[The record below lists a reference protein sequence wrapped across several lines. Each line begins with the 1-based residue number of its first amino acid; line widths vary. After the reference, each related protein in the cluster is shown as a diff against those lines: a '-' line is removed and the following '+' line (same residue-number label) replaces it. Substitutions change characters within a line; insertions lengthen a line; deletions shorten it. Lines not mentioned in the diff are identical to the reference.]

1 MPLIPVH
8 RSKREWSE
16 GMKKKFFRIVGIV
29 LISLV
34 TLIIL
39 LNLVGTV
46 AEATGLVDDTVEA
59 GNLYSQYSLGN
70 YQLDFFVDSSWDW
83 LPWNWGDGLGKSV
96 MYGLYA
102 ITNFI
107 WTVSLYLS
115 NATGY
120 VVQEAYQL
128 DFISDTAESI
138 GKNIQ
143 TLAGITENGLQTSG
157 FYFGFLLLMI
167 LALGVYVAYTGLLKQ
182 ETTKAVRAVI
192 NFVTIFL
199 LSGSFIAYAPT
210 YITKINDFSSDVSE
224 AALSLGTEIVVPNSE
239 SQGKDSVD
247 LIRDSLFSIQVQQPW
262 LLLQFDDSNIE
273 EIGEDR
279 VNKILSVSPDENKG
293 KDREEAVKAEI
304 EDNDNANLSITKT
317 MNRLGT
323 VVFLVLFNIGISFF
337 VFLLTGIMLF
347 SQILFIIFAMF
358 LPISFLLSMLPT
370 YESLGKKAIIRLFNT
385 IMMRAGVTLVI
396 TTAFSIST
404 MFFNISA
411 TYPFFMV
418 AFLQIVTFAG
428 IYFKLGDIMSM
439 FNLQSNDSQS
449 MGRRVMRKPQ
459 MLMNRKLRQLNRNVG
474 RTLAFGG
481 GTVVGKKLSKDQQK
495 SRLHSSGFSPRKNPL
510 LPNNNEVPPDSTNA
524 NPTSNNKKQSRM
536 NLAGRKV
543 GKVLDTQVLVKD
555 KTKQVKDQLKNTPTN
570 LKYNLHKGI
579 EKTKKAPEEFKRGL
593 VQEKAGRAELREKQR
608 QRRDEKMAEKRKV
621 LGEATNHQ
629 RKRRTNVP
637 IDKVTQPQKDRT
649 QKKEASKRIV
659 RVNSNPEIKR
669 KLTSQEIVSK
679 GINQSSS
686 KKNSFQQVKQR
697 STLPKRTNQK
707 VQKRMNP
714 RPKSRSGE
722 KK

>member
-1 MPLIPVH
+1 
-8 RSKREWSE
+8 
-16 GMKKKFFRIVGIV
+16 MKKKFFQIVGMIAIC
-29 LISLV
+29 LCA
-34 TLIIL
+34 IL
-39 LNLVGTV
+39 LILSLIGTV
-46 AEATGLVDDTVEA
+46 AEATGLVDDTVKA
-59 GNLYSQYSLGN
+59 GNLYSQYSLNN

-120 VVQEAYQL
+120 VVQEAYKL

-167 LALGVYVAYTGLLKQ
+167 LALGVYVVYTGLLKR

-192 NFVTIFL
+192 NFVMIFL

-279 VNKILSVSPDENKG
+279 VNKILTVSPDENKG

-370 YESLGKKAIIRLFNT
+370 NESLGKKALIRLFNT
-385 IMMRAGVTLVI
+385 IMIRAGVTLVI

-481 GTVVGKKLSKDQQK
+481 ATVGNKLAKEQSKSK
-495 SRLHSSGFSPRKNPL
+495 FKPSSSSLRKNSRLSNDHEAPSGSNKDNQIP
-510 LPNNNEVPPDSTNA
+510 
-524 NPTSNNKKQSRM
+524 NNKKRSRM
-536 NLAGRKV
+536 NLTGRKV
-543 GKVLDTQVLVKD
+543 GKILDTQALVKD
-555 KTKQVKDQLKNTPTN
+555 KTNEVKDQVRNTPTD
-570 LKYNLHKGI
+570 LKYNFHKGI

-593 VQEKAGRAELREKQR
+593 VQEKANRAELREKQR
-608 QRRDEKMAEKRKV
+608 QRRDEKMAEKRKT
-621 LGEATNHQ
+621 LNESGNRHG
-629 RKRRTNVP
+629 KRRGNVP
-637 IDKVTQPQKDRT
+637 IKAEAQPQKDRML
-649 QKKEASKRIV
+649 KKETPKRIMTA
-659 RVNSNPEIKR
+659 NSNPEIKR
-669 KLTSQEIVSK
+669 KLASQEIISK
-679 GINQSSS
+679 GKSQSAS

-707 VQKRMNP
+707 VQKRINP

>member
-1 MPLIPVH
+1 
-8 RSKREWSE
+8 
-16 GMKKKFFRIVGIV
+16 
-29 LISLV
+29 
-34 TLIIL
+34 
-39 LNLVGTV
+39 
-46 AEATGLVDDTVEA
+46 
-59 GNLYSQYSLGN
+59 
-70 YQLDFFVDSSWDW
+70 
-83 LPWNWGDGLGKSV
+83 
-96 MYGLYA
+96 
-102 ITNFI
+102 
-107 WTVSLYLS
+107 
-115 NATGY
+115 
-120 VVQEAYQL
+120 
-128 DFISDTAESI
+128 
-138 GKNIQ
+138 
-143 TLAGITENGLQTSG
+143 
-157 FYFGFLLLMI
+157 
-167 LALGVYVAYTGLLKQ
+167 LLKR
-182 ETTKAVRAVI
+182 ETTKAVRTVI
-192 NFVTIFL
+192 NFVMIFL

-224 AALSLGTEIVVPNSE
+224 AALSLGTKIVVPNSE

-273 EIGEDR
+273 EIGEGR

-370 YESLGKKAIIRLFNT
+370 YESLGKRAIIRLFNT

-474 RTLAFGG
+474 RTFAFGG
-481 GTVVGKKLSKDQQK
+481 GAAVGGKLATSSTKGKGSSKINRV
-495 SRLHSSGFSPRKNPL
+495 SNRKNHSARSI
-510 LPNNNEVPPDSTNA
+510 NELNSDL
-524 NPTSNNKKQSRM
+524 KKQEQPVGTKKESRI
-536 NLAGRKV
+536 NLVGRKV
-543 GKVLDTQVLVKD
+543 GKVLDTKEIVKD
-555 KTKQVKDQLKNTPTN
+555 KAKQAKNQVTDAPTN
-570 LKYNLHKGI
+570 LKYSLHKGM
-579 EKTKKAPEEFKRGL
+579 EKTKKVPEDFKRGPFE
-593 VQEKAGRAELREKQR
+593 EKA
-608 QRRDEKMAEKRKV
+608 
-621 LGEATNHQ
+621 
-629 RKRRTNVP
+629 
-637 IDKVTQPQKDRT
+637 
-649 QKKEASKRIV
+649 
-659 RVNSNPEIKR
+659 
-669 KLTSQEIVSK
+669 
-679 GINQSSS
+679 
-686 KKNSFQQVKQR
+686 
-697 STLPKRTNQK
+697 
-707 VQKRMNP
+707 
-714 RPKSRSGE
+714 
-722 KK
+722 

>member
-1 MPLIPVH
+1 M
-8 RSKREWSE
+8 
-16 GMKKKFFRIVGIV
+16 
-29 LISLV
+29 
-34 TLIIL
+34 
-39 LNLVGTV
+39 
-46 AEATGLVDDTVEA
+46 
-59 GNLYSQYSLGN
+59 
-70 YQLDFFVDSSWDW
+70 DSSWDW

-96 MYGLYA
+96 IYGLYA

-120 VVQEAYQL
+120 VVQEAYKL

-143 TLAGITENGLQTSG
+143 TLAGITENGLQASG

-167 LALGVYVAYTGLLKQ
+167 LALGGYVAYTGLLKR
-182 ETTKAVRAVI
+182 ETTKAVRAVL
-192 NFVTIFL
+192 NFVMIFL

-239 SQGKDSVD
+239 SQGKASVD
-247 LIRDSLFSIQVQQPW
+247 WIRDSLFSIQVQQPW
-262 LLLQFDDSNIE
+262 LLQFDDSNIE

-317 MNRLGT
+317 MNRIGT

-347 SQILFIIFAMF
+347 SQILFIIFSMF

-418 AFLQIVTFAG
+418 AFLQIVTFVG

-481 GTVVGKKLSKDQQK
+481 SAAVGNKLAKEQSKSKFKPSGSSLRRNSRLPNDQETPSDLNKQK
-495 SRLHSSGFSPRKNPL
+495 SILI
-510 LPNNNEVPPDSTNA
+510 
-524 NPTSNNKKQSRM
+524 NKKQSRM
-536 NLAGRKV
+536 NLAGRKI
-543 GKVLDTQVLVKD
+543 GKLLDTQTLVKD
-555 KTKQVKDQLKNTPTN
+555 KTKQVKDGVRNTPTN

-579 EKTKKAPEEFKRGL
+579 EKTKKSPEEFKRGL
-593 VQEKAGRAELREKQR
+593 VQEKENRAELREKQ
-608 QRRDEKMAEKRKV
+608 
-621 LGEATNHQ
+621 
-629 RKRRTNVP
+629 
-637 IDKVTQPQKDRT
+637 
-649 QKKEASKRIV
+649 
-659 RVNSNPEIKR
+659 
-669 KLTSQEIVSK
+669 
-679 GINQSSS
+679 
-686 KKNSFQQVKQR
+686 
-697 STLPKRTNQK
+697 
-707 VQKRMNP
+707 
-714 RPKSRSGE
+714 
-722 KK
+722 

>member
-1 MPLIPVH
+1 MPLIPV
-8 RSKREWSE
+8 RRFKKEWSE
-16 GMKKKFFRIVGIV
+16 GMKKKLFRIVGIV
-29 LISLV
+29 LVCLFS
-34 TLIIL
+34 LIIL
-39 LNLVGTV
+39 LSLVGTV
-46 AEATGLVDDTVEA
+46 AEATGLIDDTVEA
-59 GNLYSQYSLGN
+59 GNLYSQYSLNN

-120 VVQEAYQL
+120 VVQEAYKL

-143 TLAGITENGLQTSG
+143 TLAGINENGLQTSG
-157 FYFGFLLLMI
+157 FYFGFLLLMV
-167 LALGVYVAYTGLLKQ
+167 LALGAYVTYTGLLKR
-182 ETTKAVRAVI
+182 ETTKAVRSVI
-192 NFVTIFL
+192 NFVIIFL
-199 LSGSFIAYAPT
+199 LTGSFIAYAPT

-262 LLLQFDDSNIE
+262 LLLQFDDSNLE
-273 EIGEDR
+273 EIGEER

-293 KDREEAVKAEI
+293 KDREESVKAEI

-459 MLMNRKLRQLNRNVG
+459 MLMNRKLWQLNRNVG

-481 GTVVGKKLSKDQQK
+481 GAAVNEKLAKDQSK
-495 SRLHSSGFSPRKNPL
+495 SRLKSAGFSPRNNPSL
-510 LPNNNEVPPDSTNA
+510 SDNQEVTPDSNKK
-524 NPTSNNKKQSRM
+524 NPTSKNTKQSRM
-536 NLAGRKV
+536 NLAGRKL
-543 GKVLDTQVLVKD
+543 GKVLDTQAMVKD
-555 KTKQVKDQLKNTPTN
+555 KAKQAKDQVRNTPTN

-579 EKTKKAPEEFKRGL
+579 ENTKKAPNEFKRGL
-593 VQEKAGRAELREKQR
+593 VQEKSDRAELREKQR
-608 QRRDEKMAEKRKV
+608 QRRETQMAEKRKA
-621 LGEATNHQ
+621 LGEAVNRQ
-629 RKRRTNVP
+629 VKRRANVP
-637 IDKVTQPQKDRT
+637 VKEETKPQKSELRKNESAK
-649 QKKEASKRIV
+649 QIV
-659 RVNSNPEIKR
+659 TIRSNPEIKR
-669 KLTSQEIVSK
+669 RLSNQELNAKEKNQPTRKTSPIL
-679 GINQSSS
+679 
-686 KKNSFQQVKQR
+686 QVKQR
-697 STLPKRTNQK
+697 SLLAKEGNQK
-707 VQKRMNP
+707 VQKRVNHRTNP
-714 RPKSRSGE
+714 RPGE

>member
-1 MPLIPVH
+1 M
-8 RSKREWSE
+8 
-16 GMKKKFFRIVGIV
+16 
-29 LISLV
+29 
-34 TLIIL
+34 
-39 LNLVGTV
+39 
-46 AEATGLVDDTVEA
+46 
-59 GNLYSQYSLGN
+59 
-70 YQLDFFVDSSWDW
+70 
-83 LPWNWGDGLGKSV
+83 
-96 MYGLYA
+96 
-102 ITNFI
+102 
-107 WTVSLYLS
+107 
-115 NATGY
+115 
-120 VVQEAYQL
+120 
-128 DFISDTAESI
+128 
-138 GKNIQ
+138 
-143 TLAGITENGLQTSG
+143 
-157 FYFGFLLLMI
+157 
-167 LALGVYVAYTGLLKQ
+167 
-182 ETTKAVRAVI
+182 
-192 NFVTIFL
+192 
-199 LSGSFIAYAPT
+199 
-210 YITKINDFSSDVSE
+210 
-224 AALSLGTEIVVPNSE
+224 
-239 SQGKDSVD
+239 D

-317 MNRLGT
+317 MSRLGT
-323 VVFLVLFNIGISFF
+323 VIFLVLFNIGISFF

-481 GTVVGKKLSKDQQK
+481 GAAVGGKLAKDQSK
-495 SRLHSSGFSPRKNPL
+495 TRSKSSGCSPRKNPSL
-510 LPNNNEVPPDSTNA
+510 SNNKEVISDPNKE
-524 NPTSNNKKQSRM
+524 NPISKNKKQSRM
-536 NLAGRKV
+536 NLAGRKI
-543 GKVLDTQVLVKD
+543 GKVLDTQSMVKA
-555 KTKQVKDQLKNTPTN
+555 KAQQVKDQVRNTPTN
-570 LKYNLHKGI
+570 LKYNLHKEI

-593 VQEKAGRAELREKQR
+593 VQEKANRAELREKQR

-621 LGEATNHQ
+621 LGNSANRH
-629 RKRRTNVP
+629 RKGRSNVP
-637 IDKVTQPQKDRT
+637 IKEESKSQK
-649 QKKEASKRIV
+649 SKIPKNVPANRIV
-659 RVNSNPEIKR
+659 KMNSNPEIKR
-669 KLTSQEIVSK
+669 RLSNQKLSTKEN
-679 GINQSSS
+679 NQPVRKVTPIQQA
-686 KKNSFQQVKQR
+686 KKR
-697 STLPKRTNQK
+697 SILAKAGNRK
-707 VQKRMNP
+707 VQKRVSHP
-714 RPKSRSGE
+714 PKLRPGE
-722 KK
+722 TK

>member
-1 MPLIPVH
+1 
-8 RSKREWSE
+8 
-16 GMKKKFFRIVGIV
+16 MKKKLFRIVGIV
-29 LISLV
+29 FISIL
-34 TLIIL
+34 TLTAL
-39 LNLVGTV
+39 LSLVGTV
-46 AEATGLVDDTVEA
+46 AEATGLVDDTVKA
-59 GNLYSQYSLGN
+59 GNLYSQYSLNN

-120 VVQEAYQL
+120 VVQEAYKL

-167 LALGVYVAYTGLLKQ
+167 LVVGVYVAYTGLLKR
-182 ETTKAVRAVI
+182 ETTKAVRGVI
-192 NFVTIFL
+192 NFVVIFL

-210 YITKINDFSSDVSE
+210 YITKINEFSSDVSE
-224 AALSLGTEIVVPNSE
+224 AALSLGTEIVIPNSE

-304 EDNDNANLSITKT
+304 EENDNANLSITKT

-411 TYPFFMV
+411 AYPFFMV

-481 GTVVGKKLSKDQQK
+481 GAAVGGKLAKDQSK
-495 SRLHSSGFSPRKNPL
+495 SRLNSSGSSPRKNPSL
-510 LPNNNEVPPDSTNA
+510 PDSQEQDDDLKK
-524 NPTSNNKKQSRM
+524 NKSISKKQKQSRVD
-536 NLAGRKV
+536 LAGRKI
-543 GKVLDTQVLVKD
+543 GKVLYTQALVKD
-555 KTKQVKDQLKNTPTN
+555 KTKRVKDGVRNTPTN
-570 LKYNLHKGI
+570 LKYNFHKGI

-593 VQEKAGRAELREKQR
+593 VQEKANRAELREKQR
-608 QRRDEKMAEKRKV
+608 QQRDEKMAEKRKIV
-621 LGEATNHQ
+621 GEGTNHNK
-629 RKRRTNVP
+629 KRRANVP
-637 IDKVTQPQKDRT
+637 IKTEAQPQKERIP
-649 QKKEASKRIV
+649 KNELPKRIV
-659 RVNSNPEIKR
+659 RGDPNPEIKR
-669 KLTSQEIVSK
+669 KLAHQEVISK
-679 GINQSSS
+679 EKNQPLS
-686 KKNSFQQVKQR
+686 KKNSFQQLKQR
-697 STLPKRTNQK
+697 STLQKQTNRK
-707 VQKRMNP
+707 VQKRMNSYS
-714 RPKSRSGE
+714 KLKSGE

>member
-1 MPLIPVH
+1 
-8 RSKREWSE
+8 
-16 GMKKKFFRIVGIV
+16 MKKNFFQIVGIIA
-29 LISLV
+29 ISLC
-34 TLIIL
+34 TIL
-39 LNLVGTV
+39 LLSSLIGTV
-46 AEATGLVDDTVEA
+46 VEATGLVDDTVKD
-59 GNLYSQYSLGN
+59 GNLYSQYSLDN

-120 VVQEAYQL
+120 VVQEAYKL

-143 TLAGITENGLQTSG
+143 TLAGINENGMQTSG

-167 LALGVYVAYTGLLKQ
+167 LSLGMYVAYTGLLKR
-182 ETTKAVRAVI
+182 EATKAVRAVI
-192 NFVTIFL
+192 NFVVIFL

-210 YITKINDFSSDVSE
+210 YITKINEFSSDVSE
-224 AALSLGTEIVVPNSE
+224 AALTLGTKIVVPNSE

-323 VVFLVLFNIGISFF
+323 VAFLVLFNIGISFF

-449 MGRRVMRKPQ
+449 MGRLVMRRPQ

-474 RTLAFGG
+474 RTLAFGEGAAIG
-481 GTVVGKKLSKDQQK
+481 GKLAANPSRVKNGSKTIKLS
-495 SRLHSSGFSPRKNPL
+495 SRKNQSMQDSQKL
-510 LPNNNEVPPDSTNA
+510 VPDMTEQ
-524 NPTSNNKKQSRM
+524 NPVVSNKKPSRM
-536 NLAGRKV
+536 NLVGRKV
-543 GKVLDTQVLVKD
+543 GVALDSKARIKD
-555 KTKQVKDQLKNTPTN
+555 KAKQAKEQLSDTPMN
-570 LKYNLHKGI
+570 LKYLLHTGI

-593 VQEKAGRAELREKQR
+593 VREKKEREKQR
-608 QRRDEKMAEKRKV
+608 DNHRQQRQKIMDEKRQV
-621 LGEATNHQ
+621 LGAQ
-629 RKRRTNVP
+629 RDSTFNRRTNVSA
-637 IDKVTQPQKDRT
+637 KELVTTKQRPSKDRRQLEKDS
-649 QKKEASKRIV
+649 QKSRKPQVERKILQQTIHSP
-659 RVNSNPEIKR
+659 VNR
-669 KLTSQEIVSK
+669 KLTRSQQLK
-679 GINQSSS
+679 NQSTLAKEKSLHYQ
-686 KKNSFQQVKQR
+686 KNR
-697 STLPKRTNQK
+697 SNRAKLRQ
-707 VQKRMNP
+707 
-714 RPKSRSGE
+714 GDE
-722 KK
+722 K

>member
-1 MPLIPVH
+1 
-8 RSKREWSE
+8 
-16 GMKKKFFRIVGIV
+16 MKTKLFRIMGIV
-29 LISLV
+29 LTSLITLTVLIS
-34 TLIIL
+34 I
-39 LNLVGTV
+39 VGTV
-46 AEATGLVDDTVEA
+46 AEATGLVDDTIEV
-59 GNLYSQYSLGN
+59 GNLYSKYSLGN

-120 VVQEAYQL
+120 VVQEAYKL

-143 TLAGITENGLQTSG
+143 TLAGITENGLQASG

-167 LALGVYVAYTGLLKQ
+167 LALGVYVAYTGLLKR

-192 NFVTIFL
+192 NFVMIFL

-239 SQGKDSVD
+239 SQGKDSVN

-273 EIGEDR
+273 EIGEER

-304 EDNDNANLSITKT
+304 KDNDNANLSITKT

-495 SRLHSSGFSPRKNPL
+495 SRLHSSGFSPRKNPSL
-510 LPNNNEVPPDSTNA
+510 SNNNEVPPDSTNV
-524 NPTSNNKKQSRM
+524 NPTSNNKKQSLM
-536 NLAGRKV
+536 NLAGRKI
-543 GKVLDTQVLVKD
+543 GKVLDTQALVKD
-555 KTKQVKDQLKNTPTN
+555 KTKEVKDQVRNTPTN

-593 VQEKAGRAELREKQR
+593 VQEKADRAELREKQR

-621 LGEATNHQ
+621 LNETGNRHG
-629 RKRRTNVP
+629 KRRGNVP
-637 IDKVTQPQKDRT
+637 IKTELQPQKDRAP
-649 QKKEASKRIV
+649 KKEASKRIV
-659 RVNSNPEIKR
+659 KGNPNPEIKR

-679 GINQSSS
+679 RISQPAS
-686 KKNSFQQVKQR
+686 KKKSFQQVKQR

-714 RPKSRSGE
+714 RPKPRSGE

>member
-1 MPLIPVH
+1 M
-8 RSKREWSE
+8 REWSE
-16 GMKKKFFRIVGIV
+16 GMKKKLFRIVGIV
-29 LISLV
+29 FISII
-34 TLIIL
+34 TLTVL
-39 LNLVGTV
+39 LSLVGTI
-46 AEATGLVDDTVEA
+46 AEATGLIDDTVEA

-120 VVQEAYQL
+120 VVQEAYKL

-167 LALGVYVAYTGLLKQ
+167 LALGVYVAYTGLLKR

-192 NFVTIFL
+192 NFVMIFL

-224 AALSLGTEIVVPNSE
+224 AALSLGTEIVVPNSK

-279 VNKILSVSPDENKG
+279 VNKILFVSPDENKG

-317 MNRLGT
+317 MSRLGT
-323 VVFLVLFNIGISFF
+323 VIFLVLFNIGISFF

-481 GTVVGKKLSKDQQK
+481 GAAVGGKLAKDQSK
-495 SRLHSSGFSPRKNPL
+495 TRSKSSGGSPRKNPSL
-510 LPNNNEVPPDSTNA
+510 SNNKEVISDPNKE
-524 NPTSNNKKQSRM
+524 NPISKNKKQSRM
-536 NLAGRKV
+536 NLAGRKI
-543 GKVLDTQVLVKD
+543 GKVLDTQSMVKA
-555 KTKQVKDQLKNTPTN
+555 KAQQVKDQVRNTPTN
-570 LKYNLHKGI
+570 LKYNLHKEI

-593 VQEKAGRAELREKQR
+593 VQEKANRAELREKQR

-621 LGEATNHQ
+621 LGNSANRH
-629 RKRRTNVP
+629 RKGRSNVP
-637 IDKVTQPQKDRT
+637 IKEESKSQK
-649 QKKEASKRIV
+649 SKIPKNVPANRIV
-659 RVNSNPEIKR
+659 KMNSNPEIKR
-669 KLTSQEIVSK
+669 RLSNQKLSTKEN
-679 GINQSSS
+679 NQPVRKVTPIQQA
-686 KKNSFQQVKQR
+686 KKR
-697 STLPKRTNQK
+697 SILAKAGNRK
-707 VQKRMNP
+707 VQKRVSHP
-714 RPKSRSGE
+714 PKLRPGE
-722 KK
+722 TK

>member
-1 MPLIPVH
+1 
-8 RSKREWSE
+8 
-16 GMKKKFFRIVGIV
+16 MKKKFFRIVEMIA
-29 LISLV
+29 ISLC
-34 TLIIL
+34 TMLLLLSLI
-39 LNLVGTV
+39 GTV

-59 GNLYSQYSLGN
+59 GNLYSQYSLNN

-120 VVQEAYQL
+120 VVQEAYKL

-167 LALGVYVAYTGLLKQ
+167 LALGVYVAYTGLLKR

-192 NFVTIFL
+192 NFIAIFL

-224 AALSLGTEIVVPNSE
+224 AALSLGTKIVVPNSE
-239 SQGKDSVD
+239 SKGNDSVD

-304 EDNDNANLSITKT
+304 EENDNANLSITKT

-411 TYPFFMV
+411 AYPFFMV

-481 GTVVGKKLSKDQQK
+481 GAAVGGKLAKDQSK
-495 SRLHSSGFSPRKNPL
+495 SRLNSSGSSPRKNPSL
-510 LPNNNEVPPDSTNA
+510 PDSQEQDDDLKK
-524 NPTSNNKKQSRM
+524 NKSISKKQKQSRVD
-536 NLAGRKV
+536 LAGRKI
-543 GKVLDTQVLVKD
+543 GKVLDTQALVKD
-555 KTKQVKDQLKNTPTN
+555 KTKRVKDGVRNTPTN
-570 LKYNLHKGI
+570 LKYNFHKGI

-593 VQEKAGRAELREKQR
+593 VQEKANRAELREKQR
-608 QRRDEKMAEKRKV
+608 QQRDEKMAEKRKIV
-621 LGEATNHQ
+621 GEGTNHNK
-629 RKRRTNVP
+629 KRRANVP
-637 IDKVTQPQKDRT
+637 IKTEAQPQKERIP
-649 QKKEASKRIV
+649 KNELPKRIV
-659 RVNSNPEIKR
+659 RGDPNPEIKR
-669 KLTSQEIVSK
+669 KLAHQEVISK
-679 GINQSSS
+679 EKNQPLS
-686 KKNSFQQVKQR
+686 KKNSFQQLKQR
-697 STLPKRTNQK
+697 STLQKQTNRK
-707 VQKRMNP
+707 VQKKMNSYS
-714 RPKSRSGE
+714 KLKSGE

>member
-1 MPLIPVH
+1 
-8 RSKREWSE
+8 
-16 GMKKKFFRIVGIV
+16 MKKKFFQIVGMIAIC
-29 LISLV
+29 LCA
-34 TLIIL
+34 IL
-39 LNLVGTV
+39 LILSLIGTV
-46 AEATGLVDDTVEA
+46 AEATGLVDDTVKV
-59 GNLYSQYSLGN
+59 GNLYSQYSLNN

-120 VVQEAYQL
+120 VVQEAYKL

-143 TLAGITENGLQTSG
+143 TLAGITKNGLQTSG

-167 LALGVYVAYTGLLKQ
+167 LALGIYVTYTGLLKR
-182 ETTKAVRAVI
+182 ETTKAVRAAI
-192 NFVTIFL
+192 NFVMIFL

-239 SQGKDSVD
+239 CQGKDSVD

-262 LLLQFDDSNIE
+262 LLLQFDDSNMK
-273 EIGEDR
+273 EIGEER

-323 VVFLVLFNIGISFF
+323 VVFLVLFNVGISFF

-370 YESLGKKAIIRLFNT
+370 YESLVKKALIRLFNT

-404 MFFNISA
+404 MFYNISV

-428 IYFKLGDIMSM
+428 IYFKLSDIMSM

-459 MLMNRKLRQLNRNVG
+459 MLMSRKLRQLNRNIG
-474 RTLAFGG
+474 RTLAFGSG
-481 GTVVGKKLSKDQQK
+481 AAVGKKLVKDQSK
-495 SRLHSSGFSPRKNPL
+495 SRLPSSGFSPRKNPP
-510 LPNNNEVPPDSTNA
+510 LPNNNEVPSDSIKENL
-524 NPTSNNKKQSRM
+524 TSNNKKQSRM
-536 NLAGRKV
+536 NLVGRKID
-543 GKVLDTQVLVKD
+543 KVLDTQALVKD
-555 KTKQVKDQLKNTPTN
+555 KTKQVKDGVRNTPTN
-570 LKYNLHKGI
+570 LKYNLHKGL
-579 EKTKKAPEEFKRGL
+579 EKTKNAPEEFKRGL
-593 VQEKAGRAELREKQR
+593 VQEKADRVELREKQR
-608 QRRDEKMAEKRKV
+608 QRRDEKMAEKRKA
-621 LGEATNHQ
+621 LNEAGNRHGKSRINIPIKAEVQ
-629 RKRRTNVP
+629 PRKER
-637 IDKVTQPQKDRT
+637 IQKNDLP
-649 QKKEASKRIV
+649 KRIV
-659 RVNSNPEIKR
+659 KGNMNSEIKR
-669 KLTSQEIVSK
+669 TLASQEIISK
-679 GINQSSS
+679 GKKQPSS

-697 STLPKRTNQK
+697 SALPKRDNQK
-707 VQKRMNP
+707 IQERMNP
-714 RPKSRSGE
+714 RPKPRSGE

>member
-1 MPLIPVH
+1 
-8 RSKREWSE
+8 
-16 GMKKKFFRIVGIV
+16 MKKKLFRIAGIV
-29 LISLV
+29 FISII
-34 TLIIL
+34 TLTVVL
-39 LNLVGTV
+39 SLVGTIAV
-46 AEATGLVDDTVEA
+46 ATSLVDDTVEA
-59 GNLYSQYSLGN
+59 GNLYSQYSLNN

-83 LPWNWGDGLGKSV
+83 LPWNWGDGLGKNV

-120 VVQEAYQL
+120 VVQEAYKL

-167 LALGVYVAYTGLLKQ
+167 LALGVYVAYTGLLKR

-192 NFVTIFL
+192 NFVMIFL
-199 LSGSFIAYAPT
+199 FSGSFIACAPT

-239 SQGKDSVD
+239 NQGKDSVD

-279 VNKILSVSPDENKG
+279 VDKILSVSPDENKG
-293 KDREEAVKAEI
+293 KDREEVVKAEI

-404 MFFNISA
+404 MFYNISA

-418 AFLQIVTFAG
+418 AFLQIVTYAG

-449 MGRRVMRKPQ
+449 MGRRVMRRPQ

-481 GTVVGKKLSKDQQK
+481 GAVVGNKLSKDQQK
-495 SRLHSSGFSPRKNPL
+495 SRLYSSGFSPRKNPS
-510 LPNNNEVPPDSTNA
+510 LPNNNEASPDSTKE
-524 NPTSNNKKQSRM
+524 NPITKNKKQSRM
-536 NLAGRKV
+536 NLAGRKI
-543 GKVLDTQVLVKD
+543 GKVLDIQALVKD
-555 KTKQVKDQLKNTPTN
+555 KTKQVKDQVRSTPTN

-593 VQEKAGRAELREKQR
+593 VQEKVNRAELLEKQR
-608 QRRDEKMAEKRKV
+608 QCRDEKMAEKRKV
-621 LGEATNHQ
+621 LNETGNRHG
-629 RKRRTNVP
+629 KRRGNVP
-637 IDKVTQPQKDRT
+637 IKTELQPQKDRAP
-649 QKKEASKRIV
+649 KREAPKRIV
-659 RVNSNPEIKR
+659 RANPNPEIKR
-669 KLTSQEIVSK
+669 KLTSQESVSK
-679 GINQSSS
+679 RISQPSS

-697 STLPKRTNQK
+697 STLPKQTNQK
-707 VQKRMNP
+707 VQKRMNS

>member
-8 RSKREWSE
+8 LSKREWSE
-16 GMKKKFFRIVGIV
+16 EMKKKLFRIAGI
-29 LISLV
+29 LTISLCTIFLV
-34 TLIIL
+34 LSLI
-39 LNLVGTV
+39 GTV
-46 AEATGLVDDTVEA
+46 AEATGLVDDTVGA

-83 LPWNWGDGLGKSV
+83 LPWNWGEGLGKSV

-120 VVQEAYQL
+120 VVQEAYKL
-128 DFISDTAESI
+128 DFISDTAENI

-167 LALGVYVAYTGLLKQ
+167 LALGVYVSYTGLLKR

-192 NFVTIFL
+192 NFVMIFL

-262 LLLQFDDSNIE
+262 LLLQFDDSNLE

-323 VVFLVLFNIGISFF
+323 VVFLVFFNIGISFF

-428 IYFKLGDIMSM
+428 IYFKLDDIMSM

-481 GTVVGKKLSKDQQK
+481 GAAVGNKLAKEQSKSK
-495 SRLHSSGFSPRKNPL
+495 FKPSGSSLRKNSP
-510 LPNNNEVPPDSTNA
+510 LPNDQEASSDSNKERSI
-524 NPTSNNKKQSRM
+524 SNNKKQSRM

-543 GKVLDTQVLVKD
+543 GKVLDTQALVKD
-555 KTKQVKDQLKNTPTN
+555 KTKQVKDGVRNTPTN
-570 LKYNLHKGI
+570 LKYNFHKGI

-593 VQEKAGRAELREKQR
+593 AQEKANRAELREKQR
-608 QRRDEKMAEKRKV
+608 QRRNAKMDEKRNI
-621 LGEATNHQ
+621 LSEATNRQ
-629 RKRRTNVP
+629 GKRRANVQ
-637 IDKVTQPQKDRT
+637 IDKVTQPQKDRM

-669 KLTSQEIVSK
+669 KLTSQEIISK

-707 VQKRMNP
+707 VQKRMIS
-714 RPKSRSGE
+714 RPKPKSGE

>member
-1 MPLIPVH
+1 MLLIPVH
-8 RSKREWSE
+8 RFKREWSE
-16 GMKKKFFRIVGIV
+16 EMRKKLFRIVGVIV
-29 LISLV
+29 ISLC
-34 TLIIL
+34 TIL
-39 LNLVGTV
+39 LLLSLIGTV

-59 GNLYSQYSLGN
+59 GNLYSQYSLNN

-120 VVQEAYQL
+120 VVQEAYKL

-167 LALGVYVAYTGLLKQ
+167 LTLGVYVAYTGLLKR

-192 NFVTIFL
+192 NFVVIFL

-396 TTAFSIST
+396 TTAFGIST

-481 GTVVGKKLSKDQQK
+481 GAAVGNKLSKDQQK
-495 SRLHSSGFSPRKNPL
+495 SRLHSSGFSPRKNPSL
-510 LPNNNEVPPDSTNA
+510 TNNNESSPDSTKE

-543 GKVLDTQVLVKD
+543 GKVLDTQALVKD
-555 KTKQVKDQLKNTPTN
+555 KTKQVRDQVRNTPTN
-570 LKYNLHKGI
+570 LKYNLHKGV
-579 EKTKKAPEEFKRGL
+579 EVTKKPPEEFKRGL
-593 VQEKAGRAELREKQR
+593 VQEKADRAELREKQR
-608 QRRDEKMAEKRKV
+608 QRRDAKMDEKRKV
-621 LGEATNHQ
+621 IGAAGNRHG
-629 RKRRTNVP
+629 KSRTNVP
-637 IDKVTQPQKDRT
+637 IDKVTQPQKEKIL
-649 QKKEASKRIV
+649 KKEAPKRIV
-659 RVNSNPEIKR
+659 RANSNSEIKR
-669 KLTSQEIVSK
+669 RLASQEIISNGSTQSLSK
-679 GINQSSS
+679 N
-686 KKNSFQQVKQR
+686 NSFQQVKQR
-697 STLPKRTNQK
+697 STLSKRTNQK

-714 RPKSRSGE
+714 RPKPRSGE